1 MYWLAKFAKQKFI
14 LGLAIAALF
23 GMVLAPAAFAQG
35 DDPEGGDDAADSGD
49 TFGLNEVNTGLSVD
63 GKNALGNKDLRT
75 TIGDLIRVAL
85 SLLGVVAVVII
96 LIGGFK
102 WMTAGGN
109 EEKVTEARKLIFS
122 GIIGL
127 AIILSAW
134 AIAIFVIEQLS
145 SATGSGD
152 VPTFSS

>member
-23 GMVLAPAAFAQG
+23 GMVLAPAAMAE
-35 DDPEGGDDAADSGD
+35 DDPEEGGDTTSGD
-49 TFGLNEVNTGLSVD
+49 TFGLNEVNTGLSVN
-63 GKNALGNKDLRT
+63 GQNALGNKDLRT